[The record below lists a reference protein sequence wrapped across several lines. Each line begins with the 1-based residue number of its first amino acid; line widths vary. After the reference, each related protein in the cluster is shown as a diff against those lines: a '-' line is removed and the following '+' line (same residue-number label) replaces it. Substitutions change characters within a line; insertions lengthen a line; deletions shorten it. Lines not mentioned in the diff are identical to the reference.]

1 MLVNLRITPERSQWL
16 KLSSHPTFYNPITVF
31 MRKENVIPFKSWD
44 ELKPLQG
51 GVTSGDSFGNGF
63 DEYLKE
69 NLKVEVISNMSGNF
83 LKLNS
88 ERIDYFVSGY
98 YMGMAWLSIAGPQNR
113 ITALNPPISSTS
125 IHLGFSKLSPHLD
138 ALPEIDMKL
147 AGLGADGTLNRV
159 LNNHLKKFTDT
170 PLPVFAD

>member
-1 MLVNLRITPERSQWL
+1 VHTPERSQWL
-16 KLSSHPTFYNPITVF
+16 KFSIHPTLYNPITVF

-44 ELKPLQG
+44 ELKPLRG

-88 ERIDYFVSGY
+88 ERIDYSEV
-98 YMGMAWLSIAGPQNR
+98 A
-113 ITALNPPISSTS
+113 
-125 IHLGFSKLSPHLD
+125 K
-138 ALPEIDMKL
+138 
-147 AGLGADGTLNRV
+147 
-159 LNNHLKKFTDT
+159 
-170 PLPVFAD
+170 